1 MIMGWKNPHGETPY
15 FFGKVNSVDRKFIR
29 VITSVILPISG
40 RQRGVVI
47 VMAESYRPGTPMDL
61 IALAAKAGPWKVI
74 EDSLVKYRRDLKF
87 DHIVTDSEESRHL
100 IRRIPGLSYGQI
112 PMLICTAP
120 KTAFTEAGRQR
131 VDSLVDQ
138 GRLHLDAIKHVL
150 DVEGELGLRALAAVV
165 AWGSEHPAF
174 YRKASSKQPEGT
186 PLGTVGL

>member
-1 MIMGWKNPHGETPY
+1 GRVAGAN
-15 FFGKVNSVDRKFIR
+15 RKFIR
-29 VITSVILPISG
+29 LLTGVVLPIHG
-40 RQRGVVI
+40 REKGLAI
-47 VMAESYRPGTPMDL
+47 VLGENYRPSAPMDL

-112 PMLICTAP
+112 PKLICTAP
-120 KTAFTEAGRQR
+120 KTAVTEAGRQR